1 MIDDGKPDQA
11 RPAGELLKLGE
22 TRTSTDALRILPQGT
37 LIAGRYRIL
46 GMLGIGGMGVVFRAK
61 DEELDIEIALKT
73 MRPESAADPRLLER
87 FRNELVLARQV
98 THRNVVRI
106 HDIGVHEGI
115 AFITMDYV
123 PGRSLREILE
133 QDGPIELSRATAIFK
148 QLVGAVGEA
157 HHKGV
162 LHQDLKPANILVNEA
177 GEAFITDFGIAQSLG
192 SVGPGLAD
200 PVHSASRGLI
210 VGTPDYLS
218 PEQARGE
225 AVDARSDIFALGII
239 FFEMLSGQLP
249 FPGGTYAET
258 IGQRISGS
266 PRTLKDVGLD
276 APRPIQSVIT
286 RCLERNRNRRYPSAQ
301 ALLES
306 LEDLDRPPR
315 PGAFLKRLAWGALL
329 AAGIAGG
336 WVGILT
342 YRSAQAIPSAA
353 VPRRMTVAVLPFV
366 DETHQSDLAWTAR
379 GVPELVAASLAESPT
394 LGVVDSM
401 RVFRTIDDLQIQPGS
416 LGSRELKQLGELLDA
431 DRLISG
437 RIRLLDGRLRLDVNL
452 TTHGAEAG
460 GARTVNAHAEAQ
472 GTEGLTGLVAS
483 LSGEIRRSLEVG
495 NPKGMAKPLQVPA
508 AALQNY
514 SAGVAQLLRGDSL
527 LATPLLEKAVGEAP
541 SFTAAWVRLTEAYE
555 SQGLDD
561 KALEAAQ
568 RAAATLGAAS
578 GRIAFEARARKAM
591 LVGDPEG
598 AGRILQE
605 LVRQY
610 PNDVEARIALAKA
623 FADQGKMG
631 PATTVLQEVVKADP
645 NHPRAWFHL
654 AKYTVMAGDPR
665 RAVEDYLVRALVI
678 QSKLRNEQGQADILN
693 AFGVAYQ
700 QMGDL
705 DLAIDNYEKAAA
717 LRKRIG
723 DARGTATSLKNL
735 ATVHMIR
742 GEYNKALA
750 SLRSALQILEEIG
763 NRSGIAELQDAF
775 GSLEEEQGHYSEAL
789 AHYRSALQVR
799 RTLGDQRSLAKSH
812 NNVGYTYYLLS
823 DYENAM
829 VYFQEALR
837 LYRAG
842 GDQTG
847 GMLVTQSIGLVQLA
861 QGPWEG
867 AVKSFLETLGE
878 GRNEDSKSA
887 MAMSQGYLGLA
898 AQYQGRYGAAITS
911 FEKALAVLEKLRDE
925 RGVAEF
931 SLLKAGAYVELGM
944 LSEAE
949 SLLSEIERKLGSKMN
964 HEQKATL
971 LIVRGELRLQRGSA
985 QEAKAS
991 FRSAIR
997 EAEASHGPNRIL
1009 MARLGLGRALASGG
1023 DLIGAL
1029 RQIRSVQGEADHLG
1043 DLLLRLR
1050 SAEALAEVELARGDL
1065 AAAEG
1070 SLRDGLR
1077 VLVSAGSYNG
1087 AFRLHLL
1094 LARILERR
1102 GNKKDSAQALDQA
1115 RALCAKVLED
1125 LNVSQQAS
1133 FGRTTEVR
1141 TLETMARTSAGI
1153 LEPKSE

>member
-1 MIDDGKPDQA
+1 MMDEGSPRQA
-11 RPAGELLKLGE
+11 GPAGDPSRPGE
-22 TRTSTDALRILPQGT
+22 TRTSTDALRVLPQGT
-37 LIAGRYRIL
+37 LLAGRYRIL

-148 QLVGAVGEA
+148 QLAGAVGEA

-162 LHQDLKPANILVNEA
+162 LHQDLKPANILVNES

-200 PVHSASRGLI
+200 PDRRGPI
-210 VGTPDYLS
+210 MGTPDYLS

-225 AVDARSDIFALGII
+225 AVDARSDLFALGII
-239 FFEMLSGQLP
+239 YFEMLSGHLP
-249 FPGGTYAET
+249 FPGGTYSET
-258 IGQRISGS
+258 IGQRITGS
-266 PRTLKDVGLD
+266 PRTLKEVGFE
-276 APRPIQSVIT
+276 APRQVQAIIS

-301 ALLES
+301 ALLEDLGRPAAKRS
-306 LEDLDRPPR
+306 LAKKILL
-315 PGAFLKRLAWGALL
+315 GASVAAGL
-329 AAGIAGG
+329 AAGWAG
-336 WVGILT
+336 VLA
-342 YRSAQAIPSAA
+342 YRSRSGAA
-353 VPRRMTVAVLPFV
+353 AALQRMNVAVLPFV
-366 DETHQSDLAWTAR
+366 EETNQSDLAWTAR
-379 GVPELVAASLAESPT
+379 GVPELVSASLAENPA

-401 RVFRTIDDLQIQPGS
+401 RVFRTIDDLQLQPNS
-416 LGSRELKQLGELLDA
+416 LGPRELKQLGELLDA

-437 RIRLLDGRLRLDVNL
+437 RIRILDGRLRVDLSL
-452 TTHGAEAG
+452 TVPGADAAG
-460 GARTVNAHAEAQ
+460 TRTVSAQAESK
-472 GTEGLTGLVAS
+472 GTDGLTGLVAS
-483 LSGEIRRSLEVG
+483 LSAEIRRGLEVAA
-495 NPKGMAKPLQVPA
+495 PRRAARQPQVPA

-527 LATPLLEKAVGEAP
+527 LATPLLEKAAAEAP

-568 RAAATLGAAS
+568 RAVATLGTDS
-578 GRIAFEARARKAM
+578 GRIAFEAKARKAM

-598 AGRILQE
+598 ASKVLQE

-610 PNDVEARIALAKA
+610 PNDMEGRIALAQA

-631 PATTVLQEVVKADP
+631 PAATTLQEVLKADP

-678 QSKLRNEQGQADILN
+678 QSKLRNEQGQADIFN

-705 DLAIDNYEKAAA
+705 DLAIENYEKAAA

-735 ATVHMIR
+735 ATVRMIR
-742 GEYNKALA
+742 GEYKMALA
-750 SLRSALQILEEIG
+750 SLRSALLILEEIG

-775 GSLEEEQGHYSEAL
+775 GSLEEEQGRYSEAL
-789 AHYRSALQVR
+789 THYRAALQVR

-812 NNVGYTYYLLS
+812 NNVGYAYYLLA
-823 DYENAM
+823 DYGNAL

-842 GDQTG
+842 GDHTG

-861 QGPWEG
+861 QGPWDG
-867 AVKSFLETLGE
+867 AVKSFVEALGE
-878 GRNEDSKSA
+878 SRNEDSKSA
-887 MAMSQGYLGLA
+887 IAMSQGYLGLA
-898 AQYQGRYGAAITS
+898 EQCQGRYGAAVRS
-911 FEKALAVLEKLRDE
+911 FDQALGVLEKLRDE

-931 SLLKAGAYVELGM
+931 SLLKAGALVELGM
-944 LSEAE
+944 LPEAE
-949 SLLSEIERKLGSKMN
+949 ALLSETERRLGPRMN

-971 LIVRGELRLQRGSA
+971 LIVRGEMRLQGGRA
-985 QEAKAS
+985 REAKAA
-991 FRSAIR
+991 FTGAIQ
-997 EAEASHGPNRIL
+997 EAEAAHGTNRAL
-1009 MARLGLGRALASGG
+1009 AARLGNGKAMAAGG
-1023 DLIGAL
+1023 DLAGAL
-1029 RQIRSVQGEADHLG
+1029 RELRTVRQEADRLG
-1043 DLLLRLR
+1043 ELLLRLR
-1050 SAEALAEVELARGDL
+1050 CSEALAGVELARNDP
-1065 AAAEG
+1065 AAAEA
-1070 SLRDGLR
+1070 SLRSGLR
-1077 VLVSAGSYNG
+1077 VLASAGAYGG

-1102 GNKKDSAQALDQA
+1102 GNRKESAQALGQA
-1115 RALCAKVLED
+1115 QVLYAKVRED
-1125 LNVSQQAS
+1125 LNEAQLAS
-1133 FGRTTEVR
+1133 FGRTPEAR
-1141 TLETMARTSAGI
+1141 KLENMARPSSAAP
-1153 LEPKSE
+1153 EPNRE